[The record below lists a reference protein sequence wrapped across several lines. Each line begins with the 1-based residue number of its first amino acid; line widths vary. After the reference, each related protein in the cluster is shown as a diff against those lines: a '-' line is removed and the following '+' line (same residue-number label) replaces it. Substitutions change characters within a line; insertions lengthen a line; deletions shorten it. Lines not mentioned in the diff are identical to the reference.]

1 MTQAAELRELH
12 DEELENRL
20 AEASQELF
28 NLRFQNVTGQL
39 DNYSRLPE
47 LRREIA
53 RVNTL
58 LREREIAAAEA
69 AEGSEVVVETA
80 PEAESVEKK
89 KRRARVLA
97 SRRGAA
103 AQQAGHD
110 VVAGVGAEASKA
122 QEAGAQA
129 ADEESNDG

>member
-1 MTQAAELRELH
+1 MTQAGELRELH

-20 AEASQELF
+20 ADASQELF
-28 NLRFQNVTGQL
+28 NLRFQHVTGQL
-39 DNYSRLPE
+39 DNYSRLSE
-47 LRREIA
+47 LRREVA

-69 AEGSEVVVETA
+69 GSSAATVEAA
-80 PEAESVEKK
+80 PEVEAVEKK

-97 SRRGAA
+97 SRRRAE
-103 AQQAGHD
+103 
-110 VVAGVGAEASKA
+110 AEASA
-122 QEAGAQA
+122 DPANAPDTDQ